1 MSSYLIGNLVGRL
14 LMSAFLVWLV
24 LLCINRFKFGYS
36 AKRLI
41 RPLPLLSTITLFFL
55 GLIGHAAAD
64 TQAKQLFWV
73 STFPDIGIEEI
84 YIPAEPEWLFETELH
99 DQHKTLTLTSQAI
112 NDVPAFAQLIQHAFP
127 VSDSNYAVVRDAV
140 VERYENQ
147 LNTSLVAQH
156 PKENHLSSTSFVT
169 TTQYRSDSMFHQL
182 DIFPANGR
190 VWTFSS
196 VVTAEEASRFQTT
209 RDKIFK
215 SIRLSAPEAFSQG

>member
-1 MSSYLIGNLVGRL
+1 
-14 LMSAFLVWLV
+14 MSAFLVWLV

-64 TQAKQLFWV
+64 THDKQLFWV
-73 STFPDIGIEEI
+73 STFPNVGIQEI
-84 YIPAEPEWLFETELH
+84 YIPAEPEWFFETEH
-99 DQHKTLTLTSQAI
+99 HKQHKVLKLTSQAG
-112 NDVPAFAQLIQHAFP
+112 NDVPAFVQLIQHTFP
-127 VSDSNYAVVRDAV
+127 VSDSDYPAVRDAV

-147 LNTSLVAQH
+147 LNTVLVAQPSH
-156 PKENHLSSTSFVT
+156 GNHHSSASFVT

-182 DIFPANGR
+182 DIFPANGH

-196 VVTAEEASRFQTT
+196 VVTAEDASRFQTT
-209 RDKIFK
+209 RGKIFK